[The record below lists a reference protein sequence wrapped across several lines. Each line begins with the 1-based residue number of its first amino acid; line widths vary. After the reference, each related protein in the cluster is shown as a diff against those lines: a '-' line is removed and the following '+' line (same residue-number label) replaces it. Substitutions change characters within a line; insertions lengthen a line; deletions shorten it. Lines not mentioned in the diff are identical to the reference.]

1 MCMSYSTEQ
10 ELWAGV
16 LTNAI
21 EDLNQSQDVKPH
33 KYKSRYRMLNRR
45 GAIKWFTDV
54 ENNEIGSFLWIC
66 GILKLDPEIVREKIM
81 KGK

>member
-1 MCMSYSTEQ
+1 MSYSTEQ

-21 EDLNQSQDVKPH
+21 EDLNQSEAVKPH
-33 KYKSRYRMLNRR
+33 KYKGRYRMLNRR
-45 GAIKWFTDV
+45 GAVKWFNDV
-54 ENNEIGSFLWIC
+54 ENKETGSFLWIC
-66 GILKLDPEIVREKIM
+66 KVLNLDPEIVREKIM